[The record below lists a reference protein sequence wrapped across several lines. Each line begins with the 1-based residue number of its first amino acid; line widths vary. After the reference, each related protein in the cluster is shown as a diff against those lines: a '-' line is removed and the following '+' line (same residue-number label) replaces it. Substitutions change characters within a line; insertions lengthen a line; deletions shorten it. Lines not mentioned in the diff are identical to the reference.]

1 MRTALRVAGDLLERY
16 GVIAAFIALVAWN
29 AGFSENAE
37 VFRRPENLRNILNQN
52 AAMGIVA
59 VGMTLVIVAGGIDLA
74 VGSVVALAGTV
85 ALIVTNL
92 LLGREF
98 AEPLAVAIGFGAG
111 LGTGLLCGALNGALV
126 TVGRLP
132 PFIATLGGLVGFRS
146 VALALADAGE
156 IRAAQTGVLETI
168 GRGGIPGIPG
178 SWLASGRP
186 LVLFWNIVVF
196 LVVAAVAQFVLSR
209 TRYGRHLV
217 AVGGN
222 ETAARYSGIAVGRV
236 RFVSYLIV
244 GALSAVAGLLLAS
257 RMQSVSSS
265 QLGLQ
270 LELDAIA
277 AVVIGGTS
285 MAGGRGRIWGTVLG
299 VLILA
304 IINNMLVVAQVSPH
318 WQGAMK
324 GAIIVL
330 AVLIQRGRL
339 QR

>member
-1 MRTALRVAGDLLERY
+1 MRSALAILGDVLQRY

-29 AGFSENAE
+29 AGLAENAE
-37 VFRRPENLRNILNQN
+37 IFRRPENVRNILNQN

-85 ALIVTNL
+85 ALLVANVL
-92 LLGREF
+92 VGREF
-98 AEPLAVAIGFGAG
+98 AEPLAIAIGFAAG

-126 TVGRLP
+126 TVGRIP
-132 PFIATLGGLVGFRS
+132 PFIATLGGLVGYRS
-146 VALALADAGE
+146 IALALADAGE
-156 IRAAQTGVLETI
+156 IRAAKTGVLESV
-168 GRGGIPGIPG
+168 GRGGIPAVPG
-178 SWLASGRP
+178 DWLASGRP

-196 LVVAAVAQFVLSR
+196 LLVAIVGQIVLSR
-209 TRYGRHLV
+209 TRYGRHLI

-222 ETAARYSGIAVGRV
+222 EIAARYSGIAVGRV
-236 RFVSYLIV
+236 RFISYLIV
-244 GALSAVAGLLLAS
+244 GVASAVAGLLLAA
-257 RMQSVSSS
+257 RMQSVSSA
-265 QLGLQ
+265 QLGMQ

-285 MAGGRGRIWGTVLG
+285 MTGGRGRIWGTVLG

-330 AVLIQRGRL
+330 AVLIQRGRAT
-339 QR
+339 